1 MRQFFLYAMMMAG
14 VLASCSQNENEGLP
28 DNEPVDLTPS
38 AEPIMISAASPSVVV
53 NTRSA
58 GSIGADGASD
68 PTNTWS
74 GQDLYIFACQK
85 NSETGET
92 MNDRIPDPTTYPLY
106 NEHGTVASG
115 KTASIVWENNKT
127 LYFPRSNAY
136 DFFGYYADDA
146 STKAPTVMTLNNA
159 NVLYVP
165 FTINGSQDLMIAK
178 AALTEQQKTD
188 LGENVNKAYSAFT
201 ARKNVQPSMKFEH
214 L

>member
-74 GQDLYIFACQK
+74 GQDLYIFAKQLLSFGKIIRLCI
-85 NSETGET
+85 S
-92 MNDRIPDPTTYPLY
+92 R
-106 NEHGTVASG
+106 VA
-115 KTASIVWENNKT
+115 
-127 LYFPRSNAY
+127 
-136 DFFGYYADDA
+136 
-146 STKAPTVMTLNNA
+146 M
-159 NVLYVP
+159 
-165 FTINGSQDLMIAK
+165 LMIFSVITQMMLQLK
-178 AALTEQQKTD
+178 LLQ
-188 LGENVNKAYSAFT
+188 
-201 ARKNVQPSMKFEH
+201 
-214 L
+214 